1 MVYQKKIQKWA
12 ASVGLP
18 DDFWVN
24 GDSAPLKEFLS
35 KLLSSEI
42 LRTAP
47 DIVVAE
53 TIPFEKVIVL
63 YNCFK
68 FFDLIKGNF
77 KSKLS

>member
-12 ASVGLP
+12 LSVGLP
-18 DDFWVN
+18 EDFWIH

-53 TIPFEKVIVL
+53 TIPFEKL
-63 YNCFK
+63 
-68 FFDLIKGNF
+68 L
-77 KSKLS
+77 